1 MKIWFP
7 PQTDQKSRYAFHAL
21 AGIAMILLLALF
33 LILLTAYMTLFSEA
47 YQAAVSLIFCMLSV
61 FLILFFSLK
70 LGQRLQKDTM
80 IFCQDDDDRLYVI
93 DVRVFSR
100 SRRALLSVFDME
112 KRINEMRQQLERN
125 HRVPDTAT
133 EIVTIDALKEY
144 RDYYSLV
151 CQTRIQG
158 RQPETHTYL
167 LMKGY
172 EDESSL
178 FLLLERKRVWEHTAR
193 LKKNRNPFG
202 ILISLLVLIAFA
214 LLCLGSHPYFGTLPR
229 EIYFPSLF
237 FAMISLS
244 VMVYFIIRQRRG
256 E

>member
-70 LGQRLQKDTM
+70 LGQRLE
-80 IFCQDDDDRLYVI
+80 
-93 DVRVFSR
+93 R
-100 SRRALLSVFDME
+100 S
-112 KRINEMRQQLERN
+112 